1 LSELEKLEYETR
13 CDITKLIA
21 SGGMGS
27 VYLAEQAGA
36 YGFKKVVAIKTIR
49 NDLLESESTKEM
61 FISEAKLVADLIH
74 ENIAQVYNLGQSKD
88 VTFILMEYIKGIT
101 LSRFVRKHHSLDKT
115 IPVDMA
121 AFICSRVA
129 RALSYAHLK
138 SSQDG
143 EPLEIVHRDVT
154 PSNVMIDTLGVI
166 KLTDF
171 GIAKAITMGTPD
183 EKKVLMGKYP
193 YMSPEQV
200 RLEGT
205 DGRSDL
211 FALGIILFEML
222 TLRKLLPVKTRE
234 DLMRLFDDGNFPA
247 PKSINPKVPSDLNDI
262 VMSMLSIEKSNRP
275 SSARKLVVALEK
287 HMYSKGYGP
296 TNEKLAIYMRKIFAQ
311 S

>member
-1 LSELEKLEYETR
+1 
-13 CDITKLIA
+13 
-21 SGGMGS
+21 
-27 VYLAEQAGA
+27 
-36 YGFKKVVAIKTIR
+36 
-49 NDLLESESTKEM
+49 
-61 FISEAKLVADLIH
+61 
-74 ENIAQVYNLGQSKD
+74 
-88 VTFILMEYIKGIT
+88 
-101 LSRFVRKHHSLDKT
+101 
-115 IPVDMA
+115 
-121 AFICSRVA
+121 
-129 RALSYAHLK
+129 
-138 SSQDG
+138 
-143 EPLEIVHRDVT
+143 
-154 PSNVMIDTLGVI
+154 
-166 KLTDF
+166 
-171 GIAKAITMGTPD
+171 
-183 EKKVLMGKYP
+183 MGKYP